1 MTDENTTNSD
11 NGNTDIWAKIHATLD
26 RITERQE
33 KTDAQMAETSR
44 QMAETDR
51 KMAETDRKMAK
62 TDEQMAKTDEQ
73 MAKTDKKI
81 SALGSQYGGLHKKFG
96 SFTEDLARPSIARI
110 LEEDFEADYAG
121 DIDVW
126 HLKEVGPLQVDAWGI
141 ARNGARAIYLVE
153 IKSKYRPKHIRQV
166 RSHVEKFREYYPQ
179 FKDYGVLSV
188 IAVVEADKD
197 ERDEIWDA
205 GIYVIEAADGVFRLG
220 DVPKGFLPDG
230 LQDMDEHHRDVPLVY
245 MLPGKLIGKK

>member
-33 KTDAQMAETSR
+33 KTDEQMAKTEQMLAEGAR
-44 QMAETDR
+44 RHAEIDEQMAETDR
-51 KMAETDRKMAK
+51 KLAKTEELVAETSR
-62 TDEQMAKTDEQ
+62 
-73 MAKTDKKI
+73 KI
-81 SALGSQYGGLHKKFG
+81 SELGSHYGGLHKKFG

-121 DIDVW
+121 DIDECY
-126 HLKEVGPLQVDAWGI
+126 LKEVGPLQVDAWGI

-166 RSHVEKFREYYPQ
+166 RSHVEKFREYFPQ

-245 MLPGKLIGKK
+245 MLPGRLIGKK

>member
-33 KTDAQMAETSR
+33 KTDEQMAKTEQMLAEGAR
-44 QMAETDR
+44 RHAEIDEQMAETDR
-51 KMAETDRKMAK
+51 KLAKTEELVAETSR
-62 TDEQMAKTDEQ
+62 
-73 MAKTDKKI
+73 KI
-81 SALGSQYGGLHKKFG
+81 SELGSHYGGLHKKFG

-121 DIDVW
+121 DIDECY
-126 HLKEVGPLQVDAWGI
+126 LKEVGPLQVDAWGI

-166 RSHVEKFREYYPQ
+166 RSQVEKFREYFPQ

-188 IAVVEADKD
+188 IAVVEAEKD